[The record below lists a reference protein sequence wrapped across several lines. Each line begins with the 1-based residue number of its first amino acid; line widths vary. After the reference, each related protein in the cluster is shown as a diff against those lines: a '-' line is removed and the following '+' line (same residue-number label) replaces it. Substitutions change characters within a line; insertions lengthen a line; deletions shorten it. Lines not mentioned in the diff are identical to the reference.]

1 MTALGLF
8 CSTLQAQ
15 GTIKMRMQAGLDVT
29 CKGAAAGEREAESN
43 VVITPR
49 SRFHLQAQGKLSV
62 LWLSEYTQTH
72 QPNELFT
79 RPTVHDGSGLT
90 P

>member
-15 GTIKMRMQAGLDVT
+15 GTVQMRMHAGLDVT

-43 VVITPR
+43 EVISPR
-49 SRFHLQAQGKLSV
+49 SRFHLQAQGKL
-62 LWLSEYTQTH
+62 
-72 QPNELFT
+72 
-79 RPTVHDGSGLT
+79 
-90 P
+90 